1 MEVGAGLGVAGQ
13 DVGVEASPVAA
24 LSGVRRGGPGPRQGG
39 EEPDA
44 LQARGAGEASASP
57 GEEVSRH
64 NGEEASRPVGEEASG
79 PVCGEAS
86 RPVGGEARRPVCR
99 PQTRIRGSGGEQAR
113 GETSTFRAWRVAHLA
128 LETSGAGPRGVHA
141 RHHVGGNDPPGQVQP
156 TWLINGGGWVGSRGD
171 RLLRPRWTRV
181 HSPSAGW

>member
-1 MEVGAGLGVAGQ
+1 
-13 DVGVEASPVAA
+13 
-24 LSGVRRGGPGPRQGG
+24 
-39 EEPDA
+39 
-44 LQARGAGEASASP
+44 
-57 GEEVSRH
+57 VSRH